1 MSQVGTPHELEND
14 MSKCASCDQHGAS
27 IYCPD
32 ADDVYCYECYEEKLI
47 DDECYCDDDR
57 GITCHLHVE

>member
-1 MSQVGTPHELEND
+1 

-47 DDECYCDDDR
+47 DDECDDDHDIPR
-57 GITCHLHVE
+57 SVWFERRNTPNE

>member
-1 MSQVGTPHELEND
+1 

-47 DDECYCDDDR
+47 DDECDDDHDIPR
-57 GITCHLHVE
+57 SVWFERRN